1 MSIPVPFRSLRWLTI
16 AAAACLLA
24 ACSTAS
30 DVTATSNPNVFTVTT
45 RTLGVSTTW
54 ADAHEKAVNEATN
67 YCSQRGLRASLK
79 QESVTGGRRVDARSE
94 LAFECHPTFET
105 ASNPRG

>member
-1 MSIPVPFRSLRWLTI
+1 MSIPVLFPSLRWLTI

-30 DVTATSNPNVFTVTT
+30 DVTTTSNPNVFTVST
-45 RTLGVSTTW
+45 RTVGVSTTW
-54 ADAHEKAVNEATN
+54 ADAHEKAVSEATS
-67 YCSQRGLRASLK
+67 YCTQRGMRASMK
-79 QESVTGGRRVDARSE
+79 QESLSAGRRVDARSE

-105 ASNPRG
+105 ASNPRS

>member
-1 MSIPVPFRSLRWLTI
+1 
-16 AAAACLLA
+16 LLA

-30 DVTATSNPNVFTVTT
+30 DVTATSNPNVYTVKT
-45 RTLGVSTTW
+45 RTVGVSTSW
-54 ADAHEKAVNEATN
+54 ADAHEKALSEAAD
-67 YCSQRGLRASLK
+67 YCTQRGMRASMK
-79 QESVTGGRRVDARSE
+79 QESLTGRSSVDARSE

>member
-1 MSIPVPFRSLRWLTI
+1 MPIPDPFRSHRWLTI
-16 AAAACLLA
+16 AAASCLFA

-30 DVTATSNPNVFTVTT
+30 DVTTTSNPNVFTVTT

-54 ADAHEKAVNEATN
+54 ADAHEKAVSEATN
-67 YCSQRGLRASLK
+67 YCTQRGMRASLR
-79 QESVTGGRRVDARSE
+79 QEQLTAGRRVDARSE

>member
-1 MSIPVPFRSLRWLTI
+1 MSTPVSFRTLRWLTV

-30 DVTATSNPNVFTVTT
+30 DVTATSNPNVYTVKT
-45 RTLGVSTTW
+45 RTVGVSTSW
-54 ADAHEKAVNEATN
+54 ADAHEKALSEAAD
-67 YCSQRGLRASLK
+67 YCTQRGMRASMK
-79 QESVTGGRRVDARSE
+79 QESLTGRSSVDARSE

>member
-1 MSIPVPFRSLRWLTI
+1 MPNPLSFKSVRWLPVVG
-16 AAAACLLA
+16 AAWLLA

-30 DVTATSNPNVFTVTT
+30 DVSATSNPNVFTVST
-45 RTLGVSTTW
+45 RTVGVATTW
-54 ADAHEKAVNEATN
+54 ADAHTKAFNEATDF
-67 YCSQRGLRASLK
+67 CSQRGMRASMK
-79 QESVTGGRRVDARSE
+79 QESLSNGRGVNARSE

>member
-1 MSIPVPFRSLRWLTI
+1 MSIPVSYRTLRWLTV
-16 AAAACLLA
+16 AAVACLLA

-30 DVTATSNPNVFTVTT
+30 DVTATSNPNVYTVTT
-45 RTLGVSTTW
+45 RTVGVSTTW
-54 ADAHEKAVNEATN
+54 ADAHEKAVSEATN
-67 YCSQRGLRASLK
+67 YCTQRGMRASMK
-79 QESVTGGRRVDARSE
+79 TESLTGGRRVDARSE

>member
-1 MSIPVPFRSLRWLTI
+1 MSIPVSFRTLRCLTV
-16 AAAACLLA
+16 AAAVCLLA

-45 RTLGVSTTW
+45 RTVGVSTTW
-54 ADAHEKAVNEATN
+54 ADAHTKAVDEATN
-67 YCSQRGLRASLK
+67 CTQRGMRASMK
-79 QESVTGGRRVDARSE
+79 QESLTSGSRVGARSE

>member
-1 MSIPVPFRSLRWLTI
+1 MT
-16 AAAACLLA
+16 
-24 ACSTAS
+24 T
-30 DVTATSNPNVFTVTT
+30 TSNPNVFTVTT

-54 ADAHEKAVNEATN
+54 ADAHAKAVSEATN
-67 YCSQRGLRASLK
+67 YCSQRGMRASVK
-79 QESVTGGRRVDARSE
+79 QESLTGGRRVDARSE

>member
-1 MSIPVPFRSLRWLTI
+1 MPTPVSFRTLRWLTV
-16 AAAACLLA
+16 AAVACLFA

-45 RTLGVSTTW
+45 RTVGVSTTW
-54 ADAHEKAVNEATN
+54 ADAHTKAVDEATN
-67 YCSQRGLRASLK
+67 YCTQRGMRASLK
-79 QESVTGGRRVDARSE
+79 QEALTSGSRVGARSE